1 MKTAF
6 MCGSLAPGRDGVGDY
21 TRRLAGELIRQG
33 QSTIVI
39 ALNDSHISSTV
50 LETQEAEG
58 TSVSVMRLPSV
69 AAWSKRVIECRDW
82 LDHFKADWM
91 SLQFV
96 PFGFHPKGL
105 PFGLGRRLAAMNA
118 SASWHVMFHELWL
131 GLGEKAPFKHHVL
144 GALQRL
150 IVMDFMDRLRPRIV
164 HTQSD
169 PYLVVLKRE
178 KIMASI
184 LPLFSNIPHVQ
195 SDGWDGIL
203 EPLVTEA
210 LGKHHDRSELY
221 LAGVL
226 GMVAPEWNAER
237 AVNTLLPLATRFQK
251 RLVVVFHGNS
261 NMTPERAEGLKLEL
275 RHRADIVV
283 TGERSSKEISRIL
296 QTLDIG
302 IATTPRQV
310 IQKSGS
316 VAAMLEHGLKVLV
329 IRDDW
334 HLRGAYA
341 PSDQKSSQL
350 LSPSEFALLKTLPVR
365 SVQPSGENTVKRVAM
380 RLLAEMS
387 SSLKTTSSFME
398 ASGVLES

>member
-1 MKTAF
+1 M
-6 MCGSLAPGRDGVGDY
+6 R
-21 TRRLAGELIRQG
+21 
-33 QSTIVI
+33 
-39 ALNDSHISSTV
+39 SS
-50 LETQEAEG
+50 
-58 TSVSVMRLPSV
+58 
-69 AAWSKRVIECRDW
+69 
-82 LDHFKADWM
+82 
-91 SLQFV
+91 
-96 PFGFHPKGL
+96 
-105 PFGLGRRLAAMNA
+105 
-118 SASWHVMFHELWL
+118 
-131 GLGEKAPFKHHVL
+131 
-144 GALQRL
+144 
-150 IVMDFMDRLRPRIV
+150 
-164 HTQSD
+164 
-169 PYLVVLKRE
+169 
-178 KIMASI
+178 
-184 LPLFSNIPHVQ
+184 
-195 SDGWDGIL
+195 
-203 EPLVTEA
+203 
-210 LGKHHDRSELY
+210 
-221 LAGVL
+221 
-226 GMVAPEWNAER
+226 
-237 AVNTLLPLATRFQK
+237 
-251 RLVVVFHGNS
+251 
-261 NMTPERAEGLKLEL
+261 
-275 RHRADIVV
+275 HRADIVV